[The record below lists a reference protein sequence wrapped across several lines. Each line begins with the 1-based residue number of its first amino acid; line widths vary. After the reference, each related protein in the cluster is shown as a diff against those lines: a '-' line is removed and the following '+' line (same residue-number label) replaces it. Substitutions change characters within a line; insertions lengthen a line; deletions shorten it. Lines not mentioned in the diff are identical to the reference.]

1 MAWRSRSLRPASAD
15 SGSVAAHVS
24 QQRGIGVRNISI
36 TRGLY
41 GLYERTITAS
51 LRPENVPHHV
61 GIMMDGNRRWAKQ
74 VDAPAAHGHRAG
86 AEKIV
91 DVLQWSDEIGV
102 KIVTLWMLSTDNLNR
117 EASELR
123 DLLEVIGG
131 TLDRLGETNR
141 VKVQQVGAK
150 DLLPPQLAQKL
161 SALETITANRTGVH
175 VNVAIGYGGRRE
187 ILDAFK
193 ELLGQAAH
201 DGRTIE
207 ELAENLST
215 DDIESALYT
224 KGQPDPDLV
233 IRTSGEQ
240 RLSGF
245 LTWQSAYSEFYFCEA
260 LWPDFRR
267 VDFLRALRDFADRQ
281 RRFGA

>member
-1 MAWRSRSLRPASAD
+1 VQLPNLAYRYYERRLAKSLPAD
-15 SGSVAAHVS
+15 KLPHH
-24 QQRGIGVRNISI
+24 IGVM
-36 TRGLY
+36 
-41 GLYERTITAS
+41 
-51 LRPENVPHHV
+51 V
-61 GIMMDGNRRWAKQ
+61 DGNRRWAKL
-74 VDAPAAHGHRAG
+74 AGSPTMAGHQAG
-86 AEKIV
+86 ADKILEFL
-91 DVLQWSDEIGV
+91 DWCEDLNI
-102 KIVTLWMLSTDNLNR
+102 KMVTLYMLSTDNLNR

-150 DLLPPQLAQKL
+150 DLLPEELAQKL
-161 SALETITANRTGVH
+161 ATLEAVTKNRTGVH

-193 ELLGQAAH
+193 ALLGQAAQ

-207 ELAENLST
+207 ELAQNLSI